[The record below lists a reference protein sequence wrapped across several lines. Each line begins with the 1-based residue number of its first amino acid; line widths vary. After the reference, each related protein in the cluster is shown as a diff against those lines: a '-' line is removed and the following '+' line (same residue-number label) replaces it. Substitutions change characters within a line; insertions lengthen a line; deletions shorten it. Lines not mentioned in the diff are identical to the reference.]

1 MSFWSRLNSQIE
13 SVLGLDAAPQPAPV
27 ATTPAGIM
35 PSRRLRETDV
45 TAERALT
52 LSTLYR
58 GVQIHAT
65 SVSQL
70 SLAVERN
77 GVTLE
82 ATPTLVEK
90 PDIDETRSAFLEYTT
105 VSLYIDGNAFWLITR
120 ADDGSS
126 RKGEVVNLTAV
137 NPSEVTV
144 KVERDGFGIDKITYH
159 YRGKQYDR
167 RGMAHL
173 KLLRIPGLHRG
184 LGPIQAAQIEVR
196 GALDARDYGA
206 LWLSDSNIPDGVLTT
221 DQELPPGAAEK
232 YKHVWYGR
240 NPDGSK
246 RESDAAFGPNE
257 KLRVLGQG
265 LTYSPLLLKPS
276 DVQFLETQQFSTI
289 EMARLIGA
297 PASIMLVAV
306 EGSSETYSNVEQEW
320 IGYVRFGLMKALR
333 EIEEAFSDLLPGRQV
348 ARFKLDALLR
358 SDTKSRYEAHA
369 ISLDPV
375 KGWRT
380 PDEVRALEG
389 DAPLTDAQRA
399 ELAGRRAT
407 APTSTPTKE
416 PAQ

>member
-1 MSFWSRLNSQIE
+1 MSFWSTLNTRLE
-13 SVLGLDAAPQPAPV
+13 SILGLDAAQEPTPAT
-27 ATTPAGIM
+27 TTPAGIM
-35 PSRRLRETDV
+35 PSRRQRETDV

-52 LSTLYR
+52 LSTIYR
-58 GVQIHAT
+58 GVQVHAT

-70 SLAVERN
+70 ALGVERK
-77 GVTLE
+77 GVQLDVQ
-82 ATPTLVEK
+82 PNLVIR

-105 VSLYIDGNAFWLITR
+105 TSLYLDGNAFWRVTR
-120 ADDGSS
+120 AAVGSS
-126 RKGEVVNLTAV
+126 REGEVVNLTAL
-137 NPSEVTV
+137 NPNEVTV
-144 KVERDGFGIDKITYH
+144 KVDRDGFGIDKITYH
-159 YRGKQYDR
+159 YRGKPYGR
-167 RGMAHL
+167 REMAHL
-173 KLLRIPGLHRG
+173 KLLRVPGLHRG

-196 GALDARDYGA
+196 GALDARDYGS
-206 LWLSDSNIPDGVLTT
+206 LWLSDSNMPDGVLTT
-221 DQELPPGAAEK
+221 DQELPPGAGDK

-240 NPDGSK
+240 NPDGTK
-246 RESDAAFGPNE
+246 RDGDDTFGPNE
-257 KLRVLGQG
+257 RLRVLGNG
-265 LTYSPLLLKPS
+265 LSYSPLLLKPS

-333 EIEEAFSDLLPGRQV
+333 EIEEAFSDLLPGQQV

-358 SDTKSRYEAHA
+358 SDTKTRYESHA

-389 DAPLTDAQRA
+389 DAPLTDEQRA
-399 ELAGRRAT
+399 ELAGRR
-407 APTSTPTKE
+407 PTSTPTPTKE
-416 PAQ
+416 PTP

>member
-1 MSFWSRLNSQIE
+1 MSFWSSLNTRIE
-13 SVLGLDAAPQPAPV
+13 SLLGLEAAQEPTP

-35 PSRRLRETDV
+35 PSRRQRETDV

-77 GVTLE
+77 GVVL
-82 ATPTLVEK
+82 ATTPALVTR

-105 VSLYIDGNAFWLITR
+105 VSLYIDGNAFWLVTR

-126 RKGEVVNLTAV
+126 RRGEVVNLNAV
-137 NPSEVTV
+137 NPNEVTV
-144 KVERDGFGIDKITYH
+144 KVERDGFGIDKIKYH
-159 YRGKQYDR
+159 YRGKDYDR
-167 RGMAHL
+167 RGMVHL

-206 LWLSDSNIPDGVLTT
+206 LWLSDSNMPDGILTT
-221 DQELPPGAAEK
+221 DQVLAPGQGDQ

-240 NPDGSK
+240 NADGTK
-246 RESDAAFGPNE
+246 RETDAGFGANE

-333 EIEEAFSDLLPGRQV
+333 EIEEAFSDLLPGQQV

-358 SDTKSRYEAHA
+358 SDTKTRYESHA
-369 ISLDPV
+369 ISLGPQ
-375 KGWRT
+375 GWRT
-380 PDEVRALEG
+380 VDEVRALEG
-389 DAPLTDAQRA
+389 DAPLNDVQRA
-399 ELAGRRAT
+399 ELAGRAKT
-407 APTSTPTKE
+407 APTPTKE
-416 PAQ
+416 PTP